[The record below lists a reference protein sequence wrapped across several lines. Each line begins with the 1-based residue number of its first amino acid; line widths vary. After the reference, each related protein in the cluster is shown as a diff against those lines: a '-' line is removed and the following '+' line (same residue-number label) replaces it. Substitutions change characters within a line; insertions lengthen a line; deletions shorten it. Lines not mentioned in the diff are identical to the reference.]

1 MRNKVRKAFTLV
13 EILIVVVILGILA
26 AIVIPQFTSATQ
38 DAQGGNLNAQLQS
51 LQSQI
56 ELYKARNNNSGP
68 FDIAQDWLHLR
79 GDLDDN
85 NVVDTGLEA
94 YIKKNPVNPAVPST
108 AGFANDS
115 ITVSTTAGVRGSASS
130 AWVWNEAEGLLYAS
144 YFDEAASKVTQTAT
158 D

>member
-1 MRNKVRKAFTLV
+1 MRNQVRKAFTLV

-38 DAQGGNLNAQLQS
+38 DAQAGNLNAQLQS

-56 ELYKARNNNSGP
+56 ELYKARNNNVGP
-68 FDIAQDWLHLR
+68 FDIDEDWLHLR
-79 GDLDDN
+79 GDLNND
-85 NVVDTGLEA
+85 NVVDAGLEA
-94 YIKKNPVNPAVPST
+94 YIKKNPINPAVPST

-115 ITVSTTAGVRGSASS
+115 VVVAAAAGVTGSAAA

-144 YFDEAASKVTQTAT
+144 YFNEGTGEISTTAT